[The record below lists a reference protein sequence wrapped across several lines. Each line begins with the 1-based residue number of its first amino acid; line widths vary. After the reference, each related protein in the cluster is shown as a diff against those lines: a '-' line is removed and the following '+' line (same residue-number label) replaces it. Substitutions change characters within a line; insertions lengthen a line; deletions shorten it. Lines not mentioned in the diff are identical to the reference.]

1 MRKLV
6 VNPFAR
12 IEEGLRAVDG
22 PAVLV
27 DQAMKVCHDRAQG
40 SRTATIMPDDS
51 TRSSQRHPR
60 VAALPEC
67 PDRREDLNC
76 DSTR

>member
-40 SRTATIMPDDS
+40 WRTATIMPDDFVA
-51 TRSSQRHPR
+51 RSKGIRG
-60 VAALPEC
+60 
-67 PDRREDLNC
+67 
-76 DSTR
+76 

>member
-27 DQAMKVCHDRAQG
+27 DQAMKVCHDQG
-40 SRTATIMPDDS
+40 TGLAHGDD
-51 TRSSQRHPR
+51 H
-60 VAALPEC
+60 AG
-67 PDRREDLNC
+67 
-76 DSTR
+76 